1 LRDEVARLRQEKG
14 QGDSLVHLLQEQ
26 NSRSSEEIFDL
37 HAQIVAVEAEAAYKC
52 EQNELSMQH
61 QLKRLVSHT
70 TFLQEE
76 KKSAER
82 ARQVLETQLKQLQT
96 TAQLEH
102 KRLEAGKRLLETSKR
117 KLEAEKV
124 H

>member
-1 LRDEVARLRQEKG
+1 
-14 QGDSLVHLLQEQ
+14 EQ

-37 HAQIVAVEAEAAYKC
+37 HAQIVAVEAEATYKC

-124 H
+124 HMSQQLFSQATPPPSSSSKPIE